1 MDPLI
6 HQEPQILV
14 MVEMVD
20 KVVVVLVDL
29 VDQDQKTEL
38 PQMEIVTVE

>member
-14 MVEMVD
+14 MVVPVD

-38 PQMEIVTVE
+38 PHLEILTVE